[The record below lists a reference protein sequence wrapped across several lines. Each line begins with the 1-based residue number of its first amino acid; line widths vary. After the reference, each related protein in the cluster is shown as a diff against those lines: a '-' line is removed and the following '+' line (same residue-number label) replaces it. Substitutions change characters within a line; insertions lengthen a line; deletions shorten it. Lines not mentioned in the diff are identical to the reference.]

1 MLVGNWICRAA
12 FSAKARLRSN
22 FFFSLFGIVR
32 GDHVFELLL
41 DGRGRVREHLRLRID
56 RRHHQG
62 NTGGNRFIFG
72 KILEAVLLGDRLELG
87 LVSGIGTVRKYG
99 ALHHLFHYR
108 RHVLLSGD
116 KSLDVLLCQLD
127 LRYRDPRRCAGREAS
142 ENDGHSRN
150 GETKHLVHGGAPSRC
165 ASGTPSGCGSASPQ
179 EERISL
185 SAALPLLRQVYSMGW
200 PLTVLSRPQA
210 PTICLC
216 QTVATYRAGVRLSVT
231 EISPSKSGDECG
243 IHPT

>member
-127 LRYRDPRRCAGREAS
+127 LRYRDPRRCAGRESS
-142 ENDGHSRN
+142 ENDGQAAMVRRSIWYMAEPPHVA
-150 GETKHLVHGGAPSRC
+150 HPAP
-165 ASGTPSGCGSASPQ
+165 PQ
-179 EERISL
+179 AA
-185 SAALPLLRQVYSMGW
+185 AALPFALAPRRAHLAIGCSPIASVSLLYGLAV
-200 PLTVLSRPQA
+200 
-210 PTICLC
+210 
-216 QTVATYRAGVRLSVT
+216 
-231 EISPSKSGDECG
+231 D
-243 IHPT
+243 